1 MNQTPELTKTDRT
14 TKAKSEPSA
23 NGHSA
28 AKSPNRLK
36 AKDPKTAEPSKPKL
50 VISGPTGV
58 GKTWWAI
65 SFPNV
70 YYIDTEKGAD
80 RAHYTDKLKAGGGVY
95 MGPDDGTLDP
105 DTIIEQF
112 VGLATEKH
120 QFKTVVVDSIT
131 KLFHTIIAKEQERLG
146 EKDAF
151 GASKKPA
158 IAFMRRLLT
167 WTDKLDM
174 NIIFVAHE
182 TAEWGLN
189 PKTGERAQI
198 GLTADV
204 WEKLPYE
211 LDLWLQLQKQG
222 SSRIATVKKSRLQG
236 FPESDRFPL
245 DYESFSER
253 YGADVIEKPSVPIQ
267 LATADQVAE
276 INRLIDTVK
285 VDQSFL
291 EKCLTKAG
299 AETYAEL
306 NTDQAAKLID
316 ALKKKIS

>member
-1 MNQTPELTKTDRT
+1 MTK
-14 TKAKSEPSA
+14 
-23 NGHSA
+23 
-28 AKSPNRLK
+28 LK

-80 RAHYTDKLKAGGGVY
+80 REHYTDKIKAGGGKY
-95 MGPDDGTLDP
+95 LGQEDGSLDLE
-105 DTIIEQF
+105 TMIEQF
-112 VGLATEKH
+112 IGLATETH

-131 KLFHTIIAKEQERLG
+131 KLFQTIIAKEQERLG
-146 EKDAF
+146 SKDAF

-189 PKTGERAQI
+189 KDGERAQL
-198 GLTADV
+198 GVTADV

-211 LDLWLQLQKQG
+211 LDLWLQLAKQG
-222 SSRIATVKKSRLQG
+222 NSRIATIRKSRLVG
-236 FPESDRFPL
+236 FPEGERFPL
-245 DYESFSER
+245 DFTTFSER
-253 YGADVIEKPSVPIQ
+253 YGKDIIEKTPVPIV
-267 LATADQVAE
+267 LASDEQVAE
-276 INRLIDTVK
+276 INRLLEIVK
-285 VDQSFL
+285 VEEATID
-291 EKCLTKAG
+291 KWKTKAN
-299 AETYAEL
+299 AETFAQF
-306 NTDQAAKLID
+306 NTDQAAGVIKALTSKLS
-316 ALKKKIS
+316 ATQSK